1 MSETD
6 DDDGF
11 DKEAVRE
18 ELREKYERDK
28 RERETTERMS
38 DLLLK
43 GATMTNSHCGA
54 CGDPFFRQNGT
65 TFCPS
70 CHGGPEGV
78 EASVDDADQG
88 SDGQGHAS
96 QHARDEASA
105 AATGRADDA
114 AGRDDDPADAGPVA
128 PGDSPATPGT
138 GDAHESGRRTPPQS
152 EPATEQPSTDSTRRR
167 APADTGQEPNRA
179 HASAP
184 GSTAGDRAD
193 AHDSLVAALEH
204 FAREAASTDDPR
216 YARECLEAAREAAE
230 ALSALRS

>member
-6 DDDGF
+6 DDGGF

-18 ELREKYERDK
+18 ELREKYEKDK
-28 RERETTERMS
+28 REREATERMS

-54 CGDPFFRQNGT
+54 CGDPLFRQNGT
-65 TFCPS
+65 TFCPG
-70 CHGGPEGV
+70 CHGGPDGV

-88 SDGQGHAS
+88 ASDEDHTTQDS
-96 QHARDEASA
+96 TEEASVP
-105 AATGRADDA
+105 ATGRADDA
-114 AGRDDDPADAGPVA
+114 AGTENDPADARAFA
-128 PGDSPATPGT
+128 PNESPATPDT
-138 GDAHESGRRTPPQS
+138 SDAHE
-152 EPATEQPSTDSTRRR
+152 PARRR
-167 APADTGQEPNRA
+167 APQSEAAAERPSADSTRGRGPADTGPKPDRTRLPA
-179 HASAP
+179 AASS
-184 GSTAGDRAD
+184 GGDRAD

-204 FAREAASTDDPR
+204 FAREAAATDDPR

>member
-28 RERETTERMS
+28 REREATERMS

-78 EASVDDADQG
+78 EASVDDADQQDHTTQEPTDEAETAASGPADGAAG
-88 SDGQGHAS
+88 SD
-96 QHARDEASA
+96 SA
-105 AATGRADDA
+105 
-114 AGRDDDPADAGPVA
+114 PADARAFA
-128 PGDSPATPGT
+128 PGESPATPGT
-138 GDAHESGRRTPPQS
+138 GDAHEPAGRSPPQS
-152 EPATEQPSTDSTRRR
+152 EPATERPSADSAQDR
-167 APADTGQEPNRA
+167 APADPDPGTDRVP
-179 HASAP
+179 AP
-184 GSTAGDRAD
+184 AAGPTPGDRAD
-193 AHDSLVAALEH
+193 AQDSLVAALEH
-204 FAREAASTDDPR
+204 FAREAAATDDPR